1 MAIINA
7 KVDDK
12 LVKEFRHVIYERHGL
27 KKGDFKNALEEA
39 MLDYIQKY
47 STRGASIN
55 RLAATAKTIS
65 PSKRQQDNLAS
76 LYSELRKLGADVDE
90 IKRLSP
96 TLSQVK
102 GLLEGLK
109 RLQTA

>member
-47 STRGASIN
+47 SEEGSQIDRLAETAKSIN
-55 RLAATAKTIS
+55 E
-65 PSKRQQDNLAS
+65 N
-76 LYSELRKLGADVDE
+76 
-90 IKRLSP
+90 
-96 TLSQVK
+96 
-102 GLLEGLK
+102 
-109 RLQTA
+109 QTEQ

>member
-39 MLDYIQKY
+39 MLDYISKY
-47 STRGASIN
+47 AEEGSDLN
-55 RLAATAKTIS
+55 KLAETAKTIS
-65 PSKRQQDNLAS
+65 DGK
-76 LYSELRKLGADVDE
+76 DE
-90 IKRLSP
+90 TS
-96 TLSQVK
+96 
-102 GLLEGLK
+102 
-109 RLQTA
+109 

>member
-39 MLDYIQKY
+39 MLDYISKY
-47 STRGASIN
+47 AEEGSDLN
-55 RLAATAKTIS
+55 KLAEIAKTITDD
-65 PSKRQQDNLAS
+65 K
-76 LYSELRKLGADVDE
+76 DE
-90 IKRLSP
+90 TS
-96 TLSQVK
+96 
-102 GLLEGLK
+102 
-109 RLQTA
+109 A

>member
-47 STRGASIN
+47 SESGSDIDRLAETAKSIN
-55 RLAATAKTIS
+55 EN
-65 PSKRQQDNLAS
+65 Q
-76 LYSELRKLGADVDE
+76 SESG
-90 IKRLSP
+90 
-96 TLSQVK
+96 Q
-102 GLLEGLK
+102 
-109 RLQTA
+109 